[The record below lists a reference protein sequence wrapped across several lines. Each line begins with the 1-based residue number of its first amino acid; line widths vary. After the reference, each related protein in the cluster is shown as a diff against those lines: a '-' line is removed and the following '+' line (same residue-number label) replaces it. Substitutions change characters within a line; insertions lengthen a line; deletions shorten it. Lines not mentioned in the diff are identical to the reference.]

1 SLGYGFSSRV
11 GGLAFGPYHHLV
23 LWMLP
28 TVGFFYAV
36 RVVLVCSSPV
46 VGCGW
51 LFFQFRLVGPR
62 PPTKQALGHLL
73 RLCRF
78 LGCRFWRVSVVL
90 LLLVI
95 FSTSIIRS
103 TSINETGTR
112 PPPEVVPVPRLA
124 FLACSSCVR

>member
-1 SLGYGFSSRV
+1 SWGRTSLGYGFSSRV
-11 GGLAFGPYHHLV
+11 GGLAFGPYHHPV

-28 TVGFFYAV
+28 TVGSFCTV
-36 RVVLVCSSPV
+36 RVVLVCSSLL

-78 LGCRFWRVSVVL
+78 LGWCLCRVGFRCVL
-90 LLLVI
+90 CVLV
-95 FSTSIIRS
+95 
-103 TSINETGTR
+103 
-112 PPPEVVPVPRLA
+112 
-124 FLACSSCVR
+124 